1 MINLFSPLK
10 SGDLQLPNRILMSAL
25 TRARAGRSHIPNPM
39 MAEYY
44 AQRATSGLI
53 FTEATMV
60 AADGCAFTGEGG
72 LYDDECVAGW
82 RRVTEAVHARGGR
95 IAVQLWHPGRAAH
108 SVLNGG
114 VQPVSST
121 DRAISDSSIQTP
133 EGEKAYEVPRRLAL
147 DELPGIIELF
157 RRAAERAMAA
167 GFDGV
172 QLHGAHGYLLDQFL
186 RDSVNDRDDAY
197 GGSIANRARLLLEAV
212 DAAVSVCGAGRVSV
226 RISPLVPFNDIR
238 ESDPEALVA
247 YLARELNARQIGA
260 LELRHGDFREAAE
273 QRLAVIAREHFKGT
287 LLANGGYDYASG
299 QAAVASG
306 AVDAVVYGKAYLSN
320 PDLVERF
327 RAGADLN
334 PVDFSKLYTPGPAGY
349 TDYPTMA

>member
-1 MINLFSPLK
+1 MKHPLDATFTVTV
-10 SGDLQLPNRILMSAL
+10 GSA
-25 TRARAGRSHIPNPM
+25 
-39 MAEYY
+39 YK
-44 AQRATSGLI
+44 
-53 FTEATMV
+53 
-60 AADGCAFTGEGG
+60 DC
-72 LYDDECVAGW
+72 
-82 RRVTEAVHARGGR
+82 
-95 IAVQLWHPGRAAH
+95 
-108 SVLNGG
+108 
-114 VQPVSST
+114 
-121 DRAISDSSIQTP
+121 
-133 EGEKAYEVPRRLAL
+133 
-147 DELPGIIELF
+147 
-157 RRAAERAMAA
+157 
-167 GFDGV
+167 
-172 QLHGAHGYLLDQFL
+172 
-186 RDSVNDRDDAY
+186 
-197 GGSIANRARLLLEAV
+197 
-212 DAAVSVCGAGRVSV
+212 
-226 RISPLVPFNDIR
+226 PLVVFNDIR
-238 ESDPEALVA
+238 DSDPEALVA